1 MIGVALIVILACP
14 FLLIGGVIP
23 NLSRRARRALVVVGG
38 AIAMIAGVLWTPG
51 MDALGLA
58 LLALVPAYQIELCMY
73 LRNRFERNHGRQMQ
87 LIAFGIANP
96 ELRKDAGYS
105 TAYFAAAVGVP
116 LLLFV
121 LLVS

>member
-1 MIGVALIVILACP
+1 MIGLAFIVILACP
-14 FLLIGGVIP
+14 FLLIGGAIP
-23 NLSRRARRALVVVGG
+23 NLSRRARGVLVVVGG
-38 AIAMIAGVLWTPG
+38 ALAAALWTLG
-51 MDALGLA
+51 MNTKGLA

-73 LRNRFERNHGRQMQ
+73 LLNRFQRNHGRQMQ
-87 LIAFGIANP
+87 LIAFGIADP
-96 ELRKDAGYS
+96 ERRKDAGYS